1 MNAYDAAVI
10 RVHSEWNGWLNA
22 EVRVSDLEDVRWF
35 QPNRA
40 PHPIMHAH
48 VSCSNIVTG
57 TFPHACERTSAPHRL
72 LVCILKKHVIPTVYA
87 ELARRADEP
96 GTPPACVPA
105 GSKLLALSHTIGHRT
120 GP

>member
-1 MNAYDAAVI
+1 MKAYYAVI
-10 RVHSEWNGWLNA
+10 RVHSEWNGWFNA
-22 EVRVSDLEDVRWF
+22 EVRVGDLEDVRWF

-40 PHPIMHAH
+40 PHPIMHAY

-57 TFPHACERTSAPHRL
+57 ALPHACERTSPPHRL

-87 ELARRADEP
+87 ELACCADEP
-96 GTPPACVPA
+96 RTPPASAPA
-105 GSKLLALSHTIGHRT
+105 ASQLPALSHTIGHRA

>member
-1 MNAYDAAVI
+1 MQTYDAVLI

-22 EVRVSDLEDVRWF
+22 EVRAGDLRDVRWF

-40 PHPIMHAH
+40 PHAIVHAY
-48 VSCSNIVTG
+48 VSCSSLVTG
-57 TFPHACERTSAPHRL
+57 DLRHTCEPESAPHRL

-87 ELARRADEP
+87 ELARRADEQR
-96 GTPPACVPA
+96 TPPASVPG
-105 GSKLLALSHTIGHRT
+105 GSEVSALSHTIGYRT